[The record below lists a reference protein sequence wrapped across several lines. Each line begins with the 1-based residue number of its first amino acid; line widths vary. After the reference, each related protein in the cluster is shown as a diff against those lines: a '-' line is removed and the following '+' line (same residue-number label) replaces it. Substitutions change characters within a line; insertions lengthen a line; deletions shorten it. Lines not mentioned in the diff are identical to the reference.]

1 MHVLICIDMY
11 WYVLV
16 CIVYVLVC
24 IVCIDVYWY
33 VLVCIVCID
42 VYWYVLV
49 CIGLQPSA
57 SFSSFVIICVMKVME
72 MM

>member
-1 MHVLICIDMY
+1 MLTMHVLICIDMY

-16 CIVYVLVC
+16 CIV
-24 IVCIDVYWY
+24 Y